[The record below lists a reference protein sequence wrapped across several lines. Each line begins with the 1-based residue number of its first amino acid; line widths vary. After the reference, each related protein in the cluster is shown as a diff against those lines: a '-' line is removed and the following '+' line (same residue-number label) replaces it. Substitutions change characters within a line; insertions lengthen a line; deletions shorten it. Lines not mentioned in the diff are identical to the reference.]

1 MRTVNQKV
9 VMTAG
14 LATAAAALD
23 LLQAPAALAAGGW
36 RPTYDTVMM
45 WVNFVIL
52 TTVLIKLLR
61 QPLGNFLNA
70 RRDAIKDKME
80 KLEGQKGR
88 IEEEIRSLRALLE
101 DRQQR
106 AADLHRRMVA
116 EGEEERRTIIAEAR
130 QEAERRLLKARQLV
144 ETRHREACHNLRD
157 EMIDIAVRHAMAEMP
172 EHITPEVE
180 QVLTDRFLRSIS
192 RPKA

>member
-1 MRTVNQKV
+1 
-9 VMTAG
+9 
-14 LATAAAALD
+14 
-23 LLQAPAALAAGGW
+23 
-36 RPTYDTVMM
+36 
-45 WVNFVIL
+45 
-52 TTVLIKLLR
+52 
-61 QPLGNFLNA
+61 
-70 RRDAIKDKME
+70 
-80 KLEGQKGR
+80 
-88 IEEEIRSLRALLE
+88 
-101 DRQQR
+101 
-106 AADLHRRMVA
+106 MVA